1 TRSPGLRRMIHTRVR
16 SLSERSSVPTQGLL
30 SARSRSNSA
39 AIAGGQDARS
49 AWSLLFSS
57 IVRAMVFSKIAFS
70 RIAVLQGLPPVFSAE
85 YRRLQA
91 IGKSCAKRSR
101 YRHDAKARAGRRR
114 LDEWTVGRP
123 DAAAARL
130 AGGHL
135 RAGAGRAC
143 GARR

>member
-1 TRSPGLRRMIHTRVR
+1 MIPTRVR
-16 SLSERSSVPTQGLL
+16 SFSERSSVPTHELL

-39 AIAGGQDARS
+39 ATAGGQAERS

-70 RIAVLQGLPPVFSAE
+70 GIAVLRGLPPAFSAE
-85 YRRLQA
+85 YRRLPA

-101 YRHDAKARAGRRR
+101 CRHDAKTRTDRRR
-114 LDEWTVGRP
+114 LDERTVGRP

-135 RAGAGRAC
+135 RTRGGRTC
-143 GARR
+143 RAR